1 MGLTR
6 EFACKTGPVTCA
18 RISERE
24 NGYCLYA
31 LGGEAIEGDETL
43 RGTSMT
49 IKFYGQVKGITETL
63 FEDGVENHFAVVYGD
78 IRDQLEDFS
87 KWLGIKCITL

>member
-6 EFACKTGPVTCA
+6 EFACKGGSVTCA

-24 NGYCLYA
+24 NNYCIYA
-31 LGGEAIEGDETL
+31 IGGEAVEEDATP
-43 RGTSMT
+43 RGTSMK
-49 IKFYGQVKGITETL
+49 IKFYQPIKKIREVL

-78 IRDQLEDFS
+78 IRDQLEEFS
-87 KWLGIKCITL
+87 KWTGIDSIIL